1 MVLCDGGSLRESSGR
16 ASERGLGRHTCS
28 SPDSL
33 TGEEGSWGVWEV
45 PRTAHTGGSWQIID
59 GFATEDECAAIVEAC
74 AGLEELAE
82 PLARYAAPPT
92 RSDYRSADAS
102 RLVSETH
109 DVARALAERAAR
121 VTGVPKTRE
130 TTLS

>member
-1 MVLCDGGSLRESSGR
+1 MVLATADPSASLLDAPPSGVSADTHVR
-16 ASERGLGRHTCS
+16 NS
-28 SPDSL
+28 DSL
-33 TGEEGSWGVWEV
+33 TGREGSWGVWEV

-82 PLARYAAPPT
+82 PPGARAAPPT

-102 RLVSETH
+102 RLVSKTH

-121 VTGVPKTRE
+121 VTGVPQNPE